1 MLVVLLA
8 GCSGDPVQ
16 VPIPQGP
23 VAAGAEARAQA
34 AKGAPMQVAPWS
46 RPWTV
51 VVYADAGSPDAAVFA
66 HALGVAVTPWDHH
79 RPRPPAG
86 TAALVWIHGNTP
98 IEPIL
103 AALGQQTGPAAGEV
117 DVVLGEGT
125 GTAAAVDRLPWSGV
139 GVLAARSALD
149 WWVERGAKVPALAVP
164 LAAAREVAD
173 HYDVAYVPGVGT
185 LGDAVLDAALAPTPA
200 MLTSTDVRVRAE
212 SRRSL
217 RQPGDAPDPELPVQ
231 LVQAAFGDQTM
242 LAALAALPNPDPL
255 LKARIADRTDDVD
268 LLRRY
273 TTDPSSVVRVVAAN
287 RLVHI
292 AAAGAGRAPTWLRGL
307 AASGDAYVRWKAAW
321 GLGRVPGSVAVLEML
336 IGDIDVDVRREAAHS
351 LGVLGDPAGVPAL
364 LTGLKDPNS
373 FVRRWAA
380 DGLAPFAA
388 RPEVV
393 AALETAMHDPAAMVA
408 MSAAKAL
415 RRPAPVWRPPH
426 PADVAEAMKLLQD
439 HDPTTRKDACKFLAQ
454 VEDDA
459 AQDALLVAARD
470 PDSEVR
476 KSAVEALG
484 WDRGPKG
491 TAALA
496 AALQDVDPD
505 VVVTA
510 LDAFRR
516 RGDGPSDAL
525 FHLVPVEGRPSFG
538 LAADSEVQL
547 RAMEARAAAGQS
559 AWQLDLSDERAAAAF
574 ARRGLER
581 VEAGHVPP
589 PVPWLVELA
598 QNASGKAVISM
609 NGGEPGARPTPWQL
623 GVLARE
629 DLLVHLRFSW
639 TDEADR
645 VASHRALR
653 APVVREYGHPDR
665 G

>member
-1 MLVVLLA
+1 MLIVLVVLLA

-16 VPIPQGP
+16 VPIPRGP

-34 AKGAPMQVAPWS
+34 SKGAPMQVAPWS
-46 RPWTV
+46 GPWTV
-51 VVYADAGSPDAAVFA
+51 VVYADAGSADAAAFA
-66 HALGVAVTPWDHH
+66 HALGAAVTPWDHH

-86 TAALVWIHGNTP
+86 TAALVWIEGNTP
-98 IEPIL
+98 IDPVI
-103 AALGQQTGPAAGEV
+103 AALGRQTGPAAGEV
-117 DVVLGEGT
+117 DVVLGEGA

-149 WWVERGAKVPALAVP
+149 WWVEPGAKVPGLAVP

-173 HYDVAYVPGVGT
+173 HYEVTYVPYAGT
-185 LGDAVLDAALAPTPA
+185 LGDPVLDAALAPAPA
-200 MLTSTDVRVRAE
+200 MFASTDVRVRAE

-231 LVQAAFGDQTM
+231 LVQAAFGDEAL

-255 LKARIADRTDDVD
+255 LKARVADRTNDIP
-268 LLRRY
+268 LLLGY

-287 RLVHI
+287 RLVHV
-292 AAAGAGRAPTWLRGL
+292 AASGADRAPSWLRTL
-307 AASGDAYVRWKAAW
+307 AGSGDAYVRWKAAW
-321 GLGRVPGSVAVLEML
+321 GLGRVPGSAAVLEVL
-336 IGDIDVDVRREAAHS
+336 IGDVDVDVRREAAHS

-364 LTGLKDPNS
+364 LTGLQDPNS

-393 AALETAMHDPAAMVA
+393 AALETAMHDPAAMVG

-415 RRPAPVWRPPH
+415 RRPAPVWQPPH
-426 PADVAEAMKLLQD
+426 PADVAGAIRALGD
-439 HDPTTRKDACKFLAQ
+439 PDPTTRKDACKFLAQ

-459 AQDALLVAARD
+459 AQDALLVAAQDR
-470 PDSEVR
+470 DSEVR

-484 WDRGPKG
+484 WDEGPKG
-491 TAALA
+491 TAALT
-496 AALQDVDPD
+496 AALRDVDPD

-516 RGDGPSDAL
+516 RGDLD
-525 FHLVPVEGRPSFG
+525 
-538 LAADSEVQL
+538 
-547 RAMEARAAAGQS
+547 RAAVQEGLLAGGTRG
-559 AWQLDLSDERAAAAF
+559 AWLVDGEVWLRLHEAIAASGDVLPGLDLADERAAAAF
-574 ARRGLER
+574 ARRGLLEQ
-581 VEAGHVPP
+581 VPTPTPWIVQLALATGAGHP
-589 PVPWLVELA
+589 
-598 QNASGKAVISM
+598 
-609 NGGEPGARPTPWQL
+609 PTPWQL